1 MTLTPPPR
9 KKEKKKKKLWKAVLT
24 TSSNNARDSPIS
36 CSVFLYGFFIAQTD
50 VTHSVIQCLFLATL
64 LHDFNLISREEQRM
78 KHRSSWLSAVKNSQE
93 SDKQLHCWDYF
104 RDENSSNSCLLWPL
118 LRSFFFFLNQKKK
131 EVCFFLRCGLV
142 IYVVRKRSL
151 LPVLWSQSC
160 FDSWSTRRFPLFSL
174 SFSPILHSLN
184 AQTWNAVGRRESE
197 FMSSLI
203 PDRQLCG
210 SYLQEKFT
218 PQRSV

>member
-1 MTLTPPPR
+1 MTLAPRPR
-9 KKEKKKKKLWKAVLT
+9 KKQKKKKKRALKAVLT
-24 TSSNNARDSPIS
+24 KSSNNACDSPIS
-36 CSVFLYGFFIAQTD
+36 CPVFLYGFFIAHTD
-50 VTHSVIQCLFLATL
+50 VTHTVIQCLFLAML

-78 KHRSSWLSAVKNSQE
+78 KHRSSRLSAVKNSKE

-118 LRSFFFFLNQKKK
+118 LRPPFFLNQKKK
-131 EVCFFLRCGLV
+131 EVWFFLRCGLV

-151 LPVLWSQSC
+151 LPVLWSRSC
-160 FDSWSTRRFPLFSL
+160 FDSWSTGRFPLFSL

-197 FMSSLI
+197 FMGSLI